1 LIHRNFREP
10 NYRCKVTD
18 YKGDSHEWLTYASS
32 EDELRQRLEAQDL
45 AVVEIKAYDFE
56 QWKDRAAGARR
67 TAVEAHDSGQPVNF
81 NSNLW
86 GELKLHLFELFDGK
100 CAYCEARVL
109 HVAWGDVEHYRPKR
123 AVLEDDTHPS
133 YYWLAYDTGNLLPCC
148 PKCNEARG
156 KQTHFPIKAG
166 GQRAYDPGADLD
178 QELPLILHPY
188 RVDHPEQHLAFVP
201 GNVTA
206 DRRLQ
211 CFGTVEGVTDEGERT
226 RIICNLGR
234 PPLRQERREEQ
245 EHFVKDL
252 LLAMNQFDV
261 EQIVA
266 LWRDV
271 YTGVRPFSAAIM
283 AQIGALRQ
291 LWVVCPSREEI
302 LGPPGGGG

>member
-45 AVVEIKAYDFE
+45 AVAEIKAYDFE

-67 TAVEAHDSGQPVNF
+67 TAVEAHDSGQPINF

-123 AVLEDDTHPS
+123 AVLEDDTHPG
-133 YYWLAYDTGNLLPCC
+133 YYWLAYDTDNLLPCC

-166 GQRAYDPGADLD
+166 GQRAYDEQAERPERKDLHRTAQAEGESGSLRRHQHARRERNPEDQQDRSQKREWIEAHLFQNGRGLRVEATPKREIQRRHHDSERRRDRGHAHAQSRVCSGMVGQKVGEISAGACG
-178 QELPLILHPY
+178 
-188 RVDHPEQHLAFVP
+188 DHHHAQP
-201 GNVTA
+201 
-206 DRRLQ
+206 DRR
-211 CFGTVEGVTDEGERT
+211 
-226 RIICNLGR
+226 
-234 PPLRQERREEQ
+234 
-245 EHFVKDL
+245 
-252 LLAMNQFDV
+252 
-261 EQIVA
+261 
-266 LWRDV
+266 
-271 YTGVRPFSAAIM
+271 
-283 AQIGALRQ
+283 
-291 LWVVCPSREEI
+291 
-302 LGPPGGGG
+302 